1 MIRANWSGVRLK
13 ELSEYVLNINERLS
27 KSHLRGLSVDNIKK
41 RKVWILMKK
50 YQVLPQSEITWNL
63 VL

>member
-27 KSHLRGLSVDNIKK
+27 KSHLMGLSVDNIKK
-41 RKVWILMKK
+41 RKV
-50 YQVLPQSEITWNL
+50 
-63 VL
+63 